1 MVADHQGGQ
10 HHGGLKSLE
19 ETMRIGIVTLALTL
33 AVQLFAAA
41 APAAAQDW
49 PARPVTMVVPFAA
62 GSGSDI
68 LGRIVGPRLAENLGA
83 AVIVENVGG
92 AGGMIGAARV
102 MKAAPDGYQ
111 LLLATAGTHAINQT
125 LYKKPLYDAATDFAP
140 VALVAS
146 TPIVLIARK
155 DLPADNLP
163 DFIAYARKNQARLQ
177 FGSPGAGSTSHL
189 GCALFNAAIKVEVT
203 HVPYRSTGQ
212 ALQDLLAGRLDY
224 QCVPI
229 AGVVPQIEGRLVKA
243 IAIMSKQRSP
253 ILPTLATAHEQ
264 GLADFE
270 VETWYA
276 MFLPKGTPGT
286 IVRKLHGTAVA
297 TLNAADLQAKLAE
310 LGIEVVAPERRS
322 PDYLA
327 SFVKREIEKWAGPIK
342 ATGVSMD

>member
-1 MVADHQGGQ
+1 
-10 HHGGLKSLE
+10 
-19 ETMRIGIVTLALTL
+19 MRACRLIAAAFML
-33 AVQLFAAA
+33 AA

-49 PARPVTMVVPFAA
+49 PTRPVTMVVPFAA

-68 LGRIVGPRLAENLGA
+68 LGRIIGPRLSENLGA
-83 AVIVENVGG
+83 PVIVEDVGG

-125 LYKKPLYDAATDFAP
+125 LYKKPLYNAATDFAP

-146 TPIVLIARK
+146 TPILLITRK
-155 DLPADNLP
+155 DLPADSLP
-163 DFIAYARKNQARLQ
+163 EFIAYARANQAKMQ
-177 FGSPGAGSTSHL
+177 YGSPGAGSTSHL

-224 QCVPI
+224 QCVPV
-229 AGVVPQIEGRLVKA
+229 AGAVPQIESKLIKA

-253 ILPTLATAHEQ
+253 ILPMLATAHEQ
-264 GLADFE
+264 GLTDFE

-276 MFLPKGTPGT
+276 IFLPKGTPGA
-286 IVRKLHGTAVA
+286 IIQKLHGAAVA
-297 TLNAADLQAKLAE
+297 AMSAPDLQAKLQE

-327 SFVKREIEKWAGPIK
+327 RFVAQEIEKWAGPIK
-342 ATGVSMD
+342 ATGVSIE

>member
-1 MVADHQGGQ
+1 MPAI
-10 HHGGLKSLE
+10 
-19 ETMRIGIVTLALTL
+19 RIIAVIAALLAALL
-33 AVQLFAAA
+33 AAT

-49 PARPVTMVVPFAA
+49 PTRPVTMVVPFAA

-68 LGRIVGPRLAENLGA
+68 LGRIIGPRLAENLGA
-83 AVIVENVGG
+83 TVIVEDVGG

-102 MKAAPDGYQ
+102 MKANPDGYQ

-125 LYKKPLYDAATDFAP
+125 LYKKPLYNAATDFAP

-146 TPIVLIARK
+146 TPILLVARK
-155 DLPADNLP
+155 DLPADNLAE
-163 DFIAYARKNQARLQ
+163 FIAYAKANQAMMQ
-177 FGSPGAGSTSHL
+177 YGSPGAGSTSHL

-229 AGVVPQIEGRLVKA
+229 AGVVPQIEGKLIKA

-253 ILPTLATAHEQ
+253 ILPMLATAHEQ
-264 GLADFE
+264 GLTDFE
-270 VETWYA
+270 IETWYA
-276 MFLPKGTPGT
+276 IFLPKGAPAA
-286 IVRKLHGTAVA
+286 IVGKLHDAAVA
-297 TLNAADLQAKLAE
+297 AMNAPDVQAKLEE

-327 SFVKREIEKWAGPIK
+327 RFVAREIEKWAGPIK

>member
-1 MVADHQGGQ
+1 MPAMRLLAALATL
-10 HHGGLKSLE
+10 GL
-19 ETMRIGIVTLALTL
+19 
-33 AVQLFAAA
+33 AA

-49 PARPVTMVVPFAA
+49 PVRPVTMVVPFAA

-68 LGRIVGPRLAENLGA
+68 LGRIIGPRLSENLGA
-83 AVIVENVGG
+83 PVIVEDVGG

-111 LLLATAGTHAINQT
+111 FLLATAGTHAINQT
-125 LYKKPLYDAATDFAP
+125 LYKKPLYNAATDFAP

-146 TPIVLIARK
+146 TPILLVARK
-155 DLPADNLP
+155 DLPADNLSE
-163 DFIAYARKNQARLQ
+163 FIAYAKANQARMQ

-224 QCVPI
+224 QCVPV
-229 AGVVPQIEGRLVKA
+229 AGVVPQIESGLIKA
-243 IAIMSKQRSP
+243 IAIMSQQRSP
-253 ILPTLATAHEQ
+253 ILPKLATAHEQ

-276 MFLPKGTPGT
+276 IFLPKGTPGT
-286 IVRKLHGTAVA
+286 IVRKLHDAAVA
-297 TLNAADLQAKLAE
+297 AMNAPDLQAKLTE

-327 SFVKREIEKWAGPIK
+327 AFVAREIAKWAGPIK
-342 ATGVSMD
+342 ATGVSME

>member
-1 MVADHQGGQ
+1 MRA
-10 HHGGLKSLE
+10 
-19 ETMRIGIVTLALTL
+19 MRIIAAIDTLMLGT
-33 AVQLFAAA
+33 

-68 LGRIVGPRLAENLGA
+68 LGRIMGPRLAENLGA

-102 MKAAPDGYQ
+102 MKAATDGYQ
-111 LLLATAGTHAINQT
+111 LLLATAGTHAVNQT
-125 LYKKPLYDAATDFAP
+125 LYKKPLYNAATDFAP

-146 TPIVLIARK
+146 TPILLVARK
-155 DLPADNLP
+155 DLPADNLSQ
-163 DFIAYARKNQARLQ
+163 FIAYAKANQATMQ
-177 FGSPGAGSTSHL
+177 YGSPGAGSTSHL
-189 GCALFNAAIKVEVT
+189 GCALFNAAIKVEIT

-229 AGVVPQIEGRLVKA
+229 AGVVPQIEGKLIKA

-253 ILPTLATAHEQ
+253 ILPMLATAHEQ
-264 GLADFE
+264 GLTDFE

-276 MFLPKGTPGT
+276 IFLPKGAPAA
-286 IVRKLHGTAVA
+286 IIRKLHDAVV
-297 TLNAADLQAKLAE
+297 AAMKAPDVQPKLEE
-310 LGIEVVAPERRS
+310 LGIEVVSPERRS

-327 SFVKREIEKWAGPIK
+327 RFVAREIEKWAGPIK

>member
-1 MVADHQGGQ
+1 MPAMK
-10 HHGGLKSLE
+10 LIAAI
-19 ETMRIGIVTLALTL
+19 TTLVLAALP
-33 AVQLFAAA
+33 AV
-41 APAAAQDW
+41 AQDW

-68 LGRIVGPRLAENLGA
+68 LGRIIGPRLSENLGA
-83 AVIVENVGG
+83 PVIVEDVGG

-125 LYKKPLYDAATDFAP
+125 LYKKPLYNAATDFAP

-146 TPIVLIARK
+146 TPILLITRK
-155 DLPADNLP
+155 DLPADNLSQ
-163 DFIAYARKNQARLQ
+163 FIAYAKANQAKMQ
-177 FGSPGAGSTSHL
+177 YGSPGAGSTSHL

-224 QCVPI
+224 QCVPV
-229 AGVVPQIEGRLVKA
+229 AGVVPQIESKLIKA
-243 IAIMSKQRSP
+243 IAIFSKQRSP
-253 ILPTLATAHEQ
+253 ILPMLATAHEQ

-276 MFLPKGTPGT
+276 IFLPKGTPPA
-286 IVRKLHGTAVA
+286 IIQKLHDAAVA
-297 TLNAADLQAKLAE
+297 AMNAPDLQAKLQE

-327 SFVKREIEKWAGPIK
+327 AFVAREIEKWAGPIK
-342 ATGVSMD
+342 ATGVSME

>member
-1 MVADHQGGQ
+1 MPGVRTIAA
-10 HHGGLKSLE
+10 
-19 ETMRIGIVTLALTL
+19 IATLSAALS
-33 AVQLFAAA
+33 AALLGA
-41 APAAAQDW
+41 LLGATVPVAAQDW
-49 PARPVTMVVPFAA
+49 PVRPLTMVVPFAA

-68 LGRIVGPRLAENLGA
+68 LGRIIAPRLAENLGA
-83 AVIVENVGG
+83 SVVVEDVGG

-125 LYKKPLYDAATDFAP
+125 LYKKPLYNAATDF
-140 VALVAS
+140 ALVAS
-146 TPIVLIARK
+146 TPILLVTRQ
-155 DLPADNLP
+155 DLPAGNLP
-163 DFIAYARKNQARLQ
+163 EFIAYAKANQATMQ

-203 HVPYRSTGQ
+203 HVPYRSTAQ
-212 ALQDLLAGRLDY
+212 ALQDLLPGRLDY

-229 AGVVPQIEGRLVKA
+229 AGVVPQIEGKLIKA

-253 ILPTLATAHEQ
+253 ILPMLPTAHEQ

-276 MFLPKGTPGT
+276 IFLPKGTPAA
-286 IVRKLHGTAVA
+286 IIRKLHDAA
-297 TLNAADLQAKLAE
+297 AAAMNAPDVQAKLEE

-327 SFVKREIEKWAGPIK
+327 QFVVREIAKWAGPIK

>member
-1 MVADHQGGQ
+1 
-10 HHGGLKSLE
+10 
-19 ETMRIGIVTLALTL
+19 
-33 AVQLFAAA
+33 
-41 APAAAQDW
+41 
-49 PARPVTMVVPFAA
+49 
-62 GSGSDI
+62 
-68 LGRIVGPRLAENLGA
+68 
-83 AVIVENVGG
+83 
-92 AGGMIGAARV
+92 

-146 TPIVLIARK
+146 TPILLVTRS
-155 DLPADNLP
+155 DLPVASLP
-163 DFIAYARKNQARLQ
+163 EFIAYARQNQAKMQ

-189 GCALFNAAIKVEVT
+189 GCALFNAAIRVEVT

-229 AGVVPQIEGRLVKA
+229 AGVVPQIEGKLIKA

-253 ILPTLATAHEQ
+253 ILPMLATAHEQ

-276 MFLPKGTPGT
+276 VFLPKDTPAA
-286 IVRKLHGTAVA
+286 IVRKLHDAVV
-297 TLNAADLQAKLAE
+297 AAMGAPDTQARLE
-310 LGIEVVAPERRS
+310 QLGIEVVAPERRS
-322 PDYLA
+322 PEYLA
-327 SFVKREIEKWAGPIK
+327 GFVKREIEKWAGPIR

>member
-1 MVADHQGGQ
+1 MPA
-10 HHGGLKSLE
+10 
-19 ETMRIGIVTLALTL
+19 IGMIAVVFALMSAL
-33 AVQLFAAA
+33 

-49 PARPVTMVVPFAA
+49 PARPVTMVVPFAP

-68 LGRIVGPRLAENLGA
+68 LGRIIGPRLAENLGA
-83 AVIVENVGG
+83 SVIVEDVGG

-111 LLLATAGTHAINQT
+111 LLLATAGTHAVNQT
-125 LYKKPLYDAATDFAP
+125 LYKKPLYNAATDFAP

-146 TPIVLIARK
+146 TPILLVTRQ
-155 DLPADNLP
+155 DFPAGNLSE
-163 DFIAYARKNQARLQ
+163 FIAYAKANQATMQ

-203 HVPYRSTGQ
+203 HVPYRSTAQ
-212 ALQDLLAGRLDY
+212 ALQDLLPGRLDY

-229 AGVVPQIEGRLVKA
+229 AGVVPQIEGKLVKA
-243 IAIMSKQRSP
+243 IAIMSKQRSS
-253 ILPTLATAHEQ
+253 ILPMLPTAHEQ
-264 GLADFE
+264 GLTDFE

-276 MFLPKGTPGT
+276 IFLPKGTPAA
-286 IVRKLHGTAVA
+286 IIRKLHDAAVA
-297 TLNAADLQAKLAE
+297 AMNAPDVQAKLEE

-327 SFVKREIEKWAGPIK
+327 QFVVREIAKWAGPIK

>member
-1 MVADHQGGQ
+1 MMRFARLLVMAVALG
-10 HHGGLKSLE
+10 
-19 ETMRIGIVTLALTL
+19 
-33 AVQLFAAA
+33 AAI

-49 PARPVTMVVPFAA
+49 PTRPVTMVVPFAA

-68 LGRIVGPRLAENLGA
+68 LGRIIGPRISASLG
-83 AVIVENVGG
+83 VPVVVDDVGG

-111 LLLATAGTHAINQT
+111 FLLATAGTHAINQT

-146 TPIVLIARK
+146 TPILLVTRR
-155 DLPADNLP
+155 DLPVETLP
-163 DFIAYARKNQARLQ
+163 DFIAYAHAHRATMQ

-189 GCALFNAAIKVEVT
+189 GCALFDAAIRVEVT

-212 ALQDLLAGRLDY
+212 ALQDLLSGRLDY

-229 AGVVPQIEGRLVKA
+229 AGVVPQIEGGLIKA

-253 ILPTLATAHEQ
+253 ILPKLATAQEQ

-276 MFLPKGTPGT
+276 VFLPKATPAA
-286 IVRKLHGTAVA
+286 VVQKLHDATVA
-297 TLNAADLQAKLAE
+297 AMQDGEVQAKLVE

-322 PDYLA
+322 PEYLKA
-327 SFVKREIEKWAGPIK
+327 FVAREIEKWAGPIR

>member
-1 MVADHQGGQ
+1 MIAAIAT
-10 HHGGLKSLE
+10 LMLA
-19 ETMRIGIVTLALTL
+19 IG
-33 AVQLFAAA
+33 
-41 APAAAQDW
+41 PAAAQDW
-49 PARPVTMVVPFAA
+49 PTRPVTMVVPFAA

-68 LGRIVGPRLAENLGA
+68 LGRIIGPRLAAHLGA
-83 AVIVENVGG
+83 PVIVEDVGG

-102 MKAAPDGYQ
+102 MKAAADGYQ

-125 LYKKPLYDAATDFAP
+125 LYKKPLYNAATDFAP

-146 TPIVLIARK
+146 TPILLIARK
-155 DLPADNLP
+155 DLPADSLP
-163 DFIAYARKNQARLQ
+163 EFIAYAKANQATMQ

-229 AGVVPQIEGRLVKA
+229 AGVVPQIEAKLIKA

-276 MFLPKGTPGT
+276 IFLPKGTPAA
-286 IVRKLHGTAVA
+286 IIQKLNDAAVA
-297 TLNAADLQAKLAE
+297 AMTAPDVQARLEE

-322 PDYLA
+322 ADYLA
-327 SFVKREIEKWAGPIK
+327 KFVPREIEKWAGPIK

>member
-1 MVADHQGGQ
+1 MQTVRMIAA
-10 HHGGLKSLE
+10 
-19 ETMRIGIVTLALTL
+19 IATL
-33 AVQLFAAA
+33 AVALLT

-68 LGRIVGPRLAENLGA
+68 LGRIIGPRLAEHLGA

-102 MKAAPDGYQ
+102 MKATPDGYQ

-125 LYKKPLYDAATDFAP
+125 LYKKPLYNAATDFAP
-140 VALVAS
+140 VALLAS
-146 TPIVLIARK
+146 TPILLVTRR

-163 DFIAYARKNQARLQ
+163 EFIAYAKAKQATMQ

-229 AGVVPQIEGRLVKA
+229 AGVVPQIEGKLIKA

-253 ILPTLATAHEQ
+253 ILPMLATAREQ

-276 MFLPKGTPGT
+276 MFLPRGTPAAV
-286 IVRKLHGTAVA
+286 IAKLHDATVA
-297 TLNAADLQAKLAE
+297 AMSAPDVQAKLQE

-327 SFVKREIEKWAGPIK
+327 KFVAGEIEKWAGPIK

>member
-1 MVADHQGGQ
+1 MP
-10 HHGGLKSLE
+10 
-19 ETMRIGIVTLALTL
+19 VTRMIAAIATL
-33 AVQLFAAA
+33 MGTLSAST

-68 LGRIVGPRLAENLGA
+68 LARVIGPRIAENLGA
-83 AVIVENVGG
+83 SVIVENVGG

-102 MKAAPDGYQ
+102 MKAANDGYQ
-111 LLLATAGTHAINQT
+111 FLLATAGTHAINQT
-125 LYKKPLYDAATDFAP
+125 LYKKPLYNAATDFAP

-146 TPIVLIARK
+146 TPILLVTRK
-155 DLPADNLP
+155 DFPADNLSA
-163 DFIAYARKNQARLQ
+163 FIAYAKANQATMQ

-203 HVPYRSTGQ
+203 HVPYRSTAQ
-212 ALQDLLAGRLDY
+212 ALQDLLPGRLDY

-229 AGVVPQIEGRLVKA
+229 AGVVPQIEGKLIKA
-243 IAIMSKQRSP
+243 IAIMSKHRSS
-253 ILPTLATAHEQ
+253 ILPTLATADEQ

-276 MFLPKGTPGT
+276 VFVPKGTPAA
-286 IVRKLHGTAVA
+286 IIQKLHDAIIA
-297 TLNAADLQAKLAE
+297 AMNAPDVQAKLGE

-327 SFVKREIEKWAGPIK
+327 KFVVREIEKWAGPIK
-342 ATGVSMD
+342 ATGVAMD

>member
-1 MVADHQGGQ
+1 MIAAVAK
-10 HHGGLKSLE
+10 LTAAVFVMLSA
-19 ETMRIGIVTLALTL
+19 VT
-33 AVQLFAAA
+33 

-68 LGRIVGPRLAENLGA
+68 LGRIIGPHLAEHLGA
-83 AVIVENVGG
+83 PVIVEDVGG
-92 AGGMIGAARV
+92 AGGMLGAARV
-102 MKAAPDGYQ
+102 MKAPADGYQ

-125 LYKKPLYDAATDFAP
+125 LYKKPLYNAATDFAP

-146 TPIVLIARK
+146 TPILLVTRR

-163 DFIAYARKNQARLQ
+163 EFIAYARTNQARMQ

-229 AGVVPQIEGRLVKA
+229 AGVVPQIEGKLIKA

-253 ILPTLATAHEQ
+253 ILPMLATAHEQ

-276 MFLPKGTPGT
+276 IFLPKGTPAA
-286 IVRKLHGTAVA
+286 IIRKLHDAAVA
-297 TLNAADLQAKLAE
+297 AMNAPDLQGRLEE

-327 SFVKREIEKWAGPIK
+327 EFVVREIEKWAGPIK
-342 ATGVSMD
+342 ASGVSME